1 MRSEPRGLRV
11 RGGVRVGLGTYCT
24 VHVESAWSLVQATS
38 SRDDT
43 CLKQRAG
50 ESGRRSYVCI
60 RWCVIGR
67 DSDWFQW
74 RAAPAAGISSPR
86 VLVFGGAVL
95 SPSRVSGVRRSV
107 YARALPGYTI
117 HRSYNTRHTASTHR
131 SPHPPAQGWC
141 CPPPSM
147 PVPRTPINRCSNRC
161 HLTRKPS
168 ILQPPIPCTAIWRV
182 RLFERVAA
190 SPRATRHLI

>member
-1 MRSEPRGLRV
+1 M

-43 CLKQRAG
+43 CLKERAG
-50 ESGRRSYVCI
+50 EMCI

-86 VLVFGGAVL
+86 VLVLGGAVL
-95 SPSRVSGVRRSV
+95 SPSRVSGGTYFSLCARSP
-107 YARALPGYTI
+107 RL